1 MKTTSRL
8 NECIKKSLSESISD
22 ALRQEILT
30 GGLAAGVQIKQEHM
44 AQQFNVSM
52 SAVREALKILEGEGL
67 VEFLPNHGATVTKL
81 SSQEALDIFAIR
93 VLLETQALALSI
105 PHMTEEDYEK
115 IAEILREEKTCTE
128 PRRYNELNSLFHE
141 YLYKYCANNRLN
153 ELIRLQHN
161 NVGRYLVFY
170 LDKMEFKEQSE
181 QEHQELF
188 AACRAK
194 NITAAKRLLAQHML
208 KAGKTLAAFLHK
220 HEEN

>member
-1 MKTTSRL
+1 M
-8 NECIKKSLSESISD
+8 
-22 ALRQEILT
+22 
-30 GGLAAGVQIKQEHM
+30 QIKQEHM

-67 VEFLPNHGATVTKL
+67 VDFLPNHGAAVAKL

-194 NITAAKRLLAQHML
+194 NITAAKRLLAQHMQ